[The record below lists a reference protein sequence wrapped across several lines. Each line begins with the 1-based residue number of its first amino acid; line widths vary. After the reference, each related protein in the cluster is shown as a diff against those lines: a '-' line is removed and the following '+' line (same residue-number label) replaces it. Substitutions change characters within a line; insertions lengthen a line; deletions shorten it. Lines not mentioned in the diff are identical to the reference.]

1 MEEGRCAGCGALF
14 TLNPRSRGTH
24 TWCSRASCQ
33 RTRKASARAARRER
47 TGSPTKTV
55 RRERAAYMRRYRES
69 RPEYRAAEAAARRS
83 RRESAS
89 SATEA
94 RAVTSSGLTER
105 AEAIYVEAG
114 TGGAGRLHV
123 VTEAGS
129 VATVALEGIFGAVE
143 VERRKRPAEPI
154 GA

>member
-1 MEEGRCAGCGALF
+1 MEEGHCAGCGALF
-14 TLNPRSRGTH
+14 PVNPRSRSTH

-33 RTRKASARAARRER
+33 RTRKAKARAARRER
-47 TGSPTKTV
+47 VGPPTTTV
-55 RRERAAYMRRYRES
+55 KRQRAAYMRCYRES
-69 RPEYRAAEAAARRS
+69 RPEYRAKEAAAWRS

-89 SATEA
+89 SATAA

-105 AEAIYVEAG
+105 AEVIYVEAG
-114 TGGAGRLHV
+114 TWGAGRLHV

-129 VATVALEGIFGAVE
+129 VATVALEGIFGAGE
-143 VERRKRPAEPI
+143 VERRKQPAEPI